1 MPRTTRNRPHRSGS
15 SQVGITPDRQS
26 AFLDAL
32 AACGSVTRAAR
43 AVGLSRTAVYNLRNR
58 QDPGA
63 EAFRVAWDGA
73 LKQAVAVLAETAFER
88 ALNGVEEPVFH
99 KGEQVGTRTRHND
112 KLLMFLLRTLD
123 PDTYA
128 PIREKPAA
136 SDALPSRP
144 RPTQGSGS
152 TPSTPSTLSTLST
165 SSPALLL
172 RDDDDIDD
180 AAFSAQLHALRH
192 APEPQVTSKRNA
204 RRLAGR
210 QKRAGRA

>member
-1 MPRTTRNRPHRSGS
+1 MITVEPACNSPSKAPAPRHDGL
-15 SQVGITPDRQS
+15 TPERQS

-32 AACGSVTRAAR
+32 AACGSVTRAAQ

-128 PIREKPAA
+128 PIREKPAV

-152 TPSTPSTLSTLST
+152 TPSTLSTLSTL
-165 SSPALLL
+165 SPALLL
-172 RDDDDIDD
+172 RDDDDNAA